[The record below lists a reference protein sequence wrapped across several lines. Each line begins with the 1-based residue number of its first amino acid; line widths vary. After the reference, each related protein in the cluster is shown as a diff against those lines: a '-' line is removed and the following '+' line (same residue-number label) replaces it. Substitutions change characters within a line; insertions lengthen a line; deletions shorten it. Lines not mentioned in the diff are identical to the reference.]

1 VINNDFM
8 EEGEY
13 LIDDLILHE
22 ITREGAVLNYRGIL
36 FHYGAVSSWQ

>member
-22 ITREGAVLNYRGIL
+22 ITREGAVLNYRGTL